1 MVASIEITMIDIVL
15 HALKTFTTWPTI
27 LVNIFIFE
35 KLELKPDLLIESI
48 TKLIV
53 RPVDE
58 LIVGVK

>member
-1 MVASIEITMIDIVL
+1 
-15 HALKTFTTWPTI
+15 
-27 LVNIFIFE
+27 VNIFIFE